1 MVLHDPRG
9 PSGRDGGFSYR
20 EIYESAPVSIW
31 VEDWS
36 AAKTHIDDLKRRG
49 VGDLWAYF
57 IDHPEQL
64 KDLAS
69 MVVVLDVNWTAV
81 TLYRAPSK
89 QALID
94 TTWGET
100 MSENELSAFRDQLT
114 AFASGKTAVVTED
127 QESCFDGKP
136 LWVRNRAVIHPR
148 HLEDWSLV
156 IFAASDISETMI
168 VGKALGGN
176 LERLSD
182 VLSNIPCA
190 LYRRVR
196 KRDGTV
202 TYPYINGLRRLLP
215 GFGRDIEDRVL
226 ISEAVVSGAANHPD
240 DGNRWGAAWRRS
252 ADYLAAVD
260 IEYRIVDPA
269 GRAVWIRNS
278 ATPKQGDAGE
288 IIWDGVMI
296 GVADQ
301 MVL

>member
-1 MVLHDPRG
+1 MFHRLNLF
-9 PSGRDGGFSYR
+9 FSTYFG
-20 EIYESAPVSIW
+20 
-31 VEDWS
+31 
-36 AAKTHIDDLKRRG
+36 KRRFFRSYSF
-49 VGDLWAYF
+49 DARQ
-57 IDHPEQL
+57 PE
-64 KDLAS
+64 K
-69 MVVVLDVNWTAV
+69 
-81 TLYRAPSK
+81 
-89 QALID
+89 
-94 TTWGET
+94 
-100 MSENELSAFRDQLT
+100 FRL
-114 AFASGKTAVVTED
+114 
-127 QESCFDGKP
+127 DGKS
-136 LWVRNRAVIHPR
+136 LWIRNRAVIHPR

-260 IEYRIVDPA
+260 IE
-269 GRAVWIRNS
+269 
-278 ATPKQGDAGE
+278 
-288 IIWDGVMI
+288 
-296 GVADQ
+296 
-301 MVL
+301 